1 MTRSLKRSTWLLL
14 LVGIATL
21 ALLTVVHGSAV
32 AQSPAQTASITTRG
46 NELWSATLRVSDH
59 TGMYGYGTYLQRTFG
74 NLFGDSFSWQGT
86 TYTVNNILYHR
97 RSGAPEVWDVVA
109 DFSPALPDDVGQLT
123 LHLGDHW
130 LNLANSR
137 GNGRQFFWYGVELD
151 WRRGTKVTVS
161 LREYMPSFEPRS
173 IDGYGNNRLF
183 PQLGMADREF
193 LRIAGVSLEYAMTAG
208 LPDRPDPRA
217 ISNALLAQP
226 ESLPS
231 SARVTDMFWQWGQF
245 LDHDMTF
252 TPENFDDPLAI
263 PVPFGDPVFDPF
275 RTGSRTIEFVR
286 SQVQS
291 ETGVSLDQPREQFNK
306 LTAFLDASTVYG
318 SSLFRSLAL
327 RTNDGTGRLK
337 TSGDGRFMP
346 YNVDRLENDNGNV
359 RFAGHRDLFLAG
371 DVRANEQ
378 VGLTSMQTLFVREH
392 NRLADQIAA
401 EQPDLTGQEIYEL
414 ARKIV
419 GAQVHAITFH
429 EFLPLLLGPGAIE
442 PYDGYDPTVDPTIAM
457 EFSTAGY
464 RVGHT
469 LLSPMLMRIDDDGE
483 QFALSL
489 ADAFF
494 TPSLV
499 TEHGISGFLRGL
511 SSQIAQ
517 QVDAKVVDQIRNL
530 LFGLPGSPGRDLA
543 SLNIQRGR
551 DHGVPSYN
559 HVRVAYGLPAVA
571 SFADITSDPVVQE
584 QLREAYGDV
593 DLIDL
598 WPGGLAED
606 HVAGADVGETFRTI
620 ISDQFR
626 RLRDGDRF
634 WYENDTYFL
643 SHPDLLEQIRGT
655 TLADIIRRNTNI
667 GGELPD
673 VVFGGLTPTVTITAV
688 KPMVDEGAHA
698 SFVLTRTGTISRSL
712 TLDIAIVDSDAVLA
726 GDAASVMQATFGIG
740 EQTTTLNL
748 ATIDDANPE
757 LDGTVEV
764 SIVGAEGF
772 NPHPSTGAA
781 TVLVLDND
789 SVEIQIEA
797 GLGQFEWIGLD
808 GLSIPEALRGAGG
821 RADVSDLVNA
831 VSEWIELTQEWDR
844 YFPRLEHYR
853 GLNTLKTFR
862 TGGFYWI
869 DVAEPIT
876 WRVPKAEEEE
886 EG

>member
-1 MTRSLKRSTWLLL
+1 MF
-14 LVGIATL
+14 
-21 ALLTVVHGSAV
+21 
-32 AQSPAQTASITTRG
+32 
-46 NELWSATLRVSDH
+46 
-59 TGMYGYGTYLQRTFG
+59 GYGTYLQRAFG
-74 NLFGDSFSWQGT
+74 NLSSDSFSWQGT
-86 TYTVNNILYHR
+86 TYTANNILYNR
-97 RSGAPEVWDVVA
+97 RSGAPEAWDVVA
-109 DFSPALPDDVGQLT
+109 DFSPALPDDVGQLA
-123 LHLGDHW
+123 LQLGDHW
-130 LNLANSR
+130 LNFANSR

-151 WRRGTKVTVS
+151 WRSGASVLLS
-161 LREYMPSFEPRS
+161 LQEYRPAFEPRS

-183 PQLGMADREF
+183 PQVGMAEREF
-193 LRIAGVSLEYAMTAG
+193 LRVAGVSFDYAMTAG
-208 LPDRPDPRA
+208 LPERPDPRA

-231 SARVTDMFWQWGQF
+231 SVLVTDMFWQWGQF
-245 LDHDMTF
+245 LDHDMTL
-252 TPENFDDPLAI
+252 TPENFDDPLAM
-263 PVPFGDPVFDPF
+263 PVPIGDPVFDPF
-275 RTGSRTIEFVR
+275 RTGRQTIEFVR
-286 SQVQS
+286 SRFLP
-291 ETGVSLDQPREQFNK
+291 ETGVSVDQPREQFNK
-306 LTAFLDASTVYG
+306 LTAFLDASNVYG
-318 SSLFRSLAL
+318 SSLFRSMAL

-371 DVRANEQ
+371 DIRANEQ
-378 VGLTSMQTLFVREH
+378 VGLTSIQTLFVREH
-392 NRLADQIAA
+392 NRLAGLIAA
-401 EQPDLTGQEIYEL
+401 EQSDLTGQEIYEL

-442 PYDGYDPTVDPTIAM
+442 PYTGYDPTVDPTIAM
-457 EFSTAGY
+457 EFSTAAY
-464 RVGHT
+464 RIGHT

-499 TEHGISGFLRGL
+499 TEYGISGFLRGL
-511 SSQIAQ
+511 SSQVAQ

-530 LFGLPGSPGRDLA
+530 LFGPPGSPGRDLA

-559 HVRVAYGLPAVA
+559 HVRVAYGLPAVT

-584 QLREAYGDV
+584 ELREAYGDV

-606 HVAGADVGETFRTI
+606 HVAGANVGLTFRTI

-634 WYENDTYFL
+634 WYENDPYFL
-643 SHPDLLEQIRGT
+643 ANPDLLEQIRGT
-655 TLADIIRRNTNI
+655 TLADIIRRNTSI
-667 GGELPD
+667 GDELPD
-673 VVFGGLTPTVTITAV
+673 VAFGGLTPTVAITAKQPQV
-688 KPMVDEGAHA
+688 EEGGQA
-698 SFVLTRTGTISRSL
+698 SFVLTRTGTISRAL
-712 TLDIAIVDSDAVLA
+712 TLDVAIGDSDAVLA
-726 GDAASVMQATFGIG
+726 GDPTNVVQATFGVG
-740 EQTTTLNL
+740 KQTTTLSL
-748 ATIDDANPE
+748 ATVDDASPE
-757 LDGTVEV
+757 LDGVIEA
-764 SIVGAEGF
+764 SIVGTDALD
-772 NPHPSTGAA
+772 PHASAGAA
-781 TVLVLDND
+781 TVLVVDND
-789 SVEIQIEA
+789 SVEIGIEA
-797 GLGQFEWIGLD
+797 GLSQFEWIGLD
-808 GLSIPEALRGAGG
+808 GLSIREALLGVGG
-821 RADVSDLVNA
+821 PTDVNDLVSAIYLWN
-831 VSEWIELTQEWDR
+831 ELTQQWDG
-844 YFPRLEHYR
+844 YFPRLDQYQ
-853 GLNTLKTFR
+853 GFNTLGRFQ